1 MIGRLLAFLC
11 LAAVSLAGHASH
23 AEGME
28 QSGTGFFVTSDG
40 YFVTTHHVV
49 GTATRVKLTLFNR
62 AVLSAAVVATD
73 PVHDLALLKVEGE
86 FHALPLADSWSVRRG
101 WSVMTVGYP
110 QVFIQGAEPKVTRG
124 IINSLSGI
132 NDNPGVFQVD
142 LPIQPGNSGGP
153 LVTEQ
158 GFVIGVIAHRLNSA
172 LLMTNLGAFT
182 QNVNYAVKS
191 EHLLDL
197 IDRFP
202 HVRSRIPAKPRRPV
216 SSFPALTEYVEA
228 ATAIVWVASDGALVK
243 GDTEIPMTLPAADQ
257 Q

>member
-1 MIGRLLAFLC
+1 M
-11 LAAVSLAGHASH
+11 AAVSLSARAGHV
-23 AEGME
+23 EGLE
-28 QSGTGFFVTSDG
+28 QSGTGFFVTTDG

-49 GTATRVKLTLFNR
+49 GAATRVSLTLFNR
-62 AVLSAAVVATD
+62 TVLSAAVVATD
-73 PVHDLALLKVEGE
+73 SVHDLALLKAEGE
-86 FHALPLADSWSVRRG
+86 FHALPLANSRSVRRG

-124 IINSLSGI
+124 IVNSLSGI
-132 NDNPGVFQVD
+132 NDNAGVFQVD

-158 GFVIGVIAHRLNSA
+158 GFVIGVIAHRLNST
-172 LLMTNLGAFT
+172 LLMTNLGVFT

-191 EHLLDL
+191 EHLIDL

-202 HVRSRIPAKPRRPV
+202 HVRIRIPARPRRQLPT
-216 SSFPALTEYVEA
+216 FPALTEYVEE

-243 GDTEIPMTLPAADQ
+243 GDTEIPITQPAADQ